1 MNIEKLT
8 QLIQSTQPKRGK
20 KGKLFTVKFIKRD
33 GSRRVMRARLGMQRN
48 LSGKGMSFNPAS
60 KGLLPVWSADTQA
73 YRMVNLATV
82 TELKIGNKTYDSI

>member
-1 MNIEKLT
+1 MNIEKL
-8 QLIQSTQPKRGK
+8 QALIASTQPNKGR
-20 KGKLFTVKFIKRD
+20 KGKLFTVSFVKKD
-33 GSRRVMRARLGMQRN
+33 GTPRTMRARLGMQRN
-48 LSGKGMSFNPAS
+48 LSGTGMSFNPAS